1 MLMVASGCKA
11 AESVGTSLCRFEC
24 LNVFLWQNAQTMILF
39 QESTV
44 NCPYCGEP
52 ISILVDESVEEQQ
65 YIEDCE
71 VCCRPMDVKVIVE
84 ANGSV
89 QLDVR
94 SEND

>member
-1 MLMVASGCKA
+1 MS
-11 AESVGTSLCRFEC
+11 
-24 LNVFLWQNAQTMILF
+24 LF

-52 ISILVDESVEEQQ
+52 ISILVDGSVEEQQ